1 MAYLLSLIVNG
12 VTRLQNDTH
21 GTNIYADKHIKNNS
35 NDNYIL
41 LGGGG
46 HIDKGTFALANH
58 GVHWDGF
65 SKRATSDAI
74 WGTLKS
80 SNGYSPLLW
89 LDSTNGGGVAFSDK
103 SGQTFMQ
110 IDGFSF
116 RYK

>member
-58 GVHWDGF
+58 NHDTYSTAEADNRFVNVTGDTMSGRLTFATGVSKGF
-65 SKRATSDAI
+65 RFQ
-74 WGTLKS
+74 
-80 SNGYSPLLW
+80 NGISF
-89 LDSTNGGGVAFSDK
+89 DIEST
-103 SGQTFMQ
+103 
-110 IDGFSF
+110 
-116 RYK
+116 

>member
-58 GVHWDGF
+58 GVHWEGF
-65 SKRATSDAI
+65 TKRATSSAT
-74 WGTLKS
+74 WGTLIS
-80 SNGYSPLLW
+80 SNGYTPLFW
-89 LDSTNGGGVAFSDK
+89 LDSTSGGGVALVIK
-103 SGQTFMQ
+103 AA
-110 IDGFSF
+110 
-116 RYK
+116 KHLCK

>member
-58 GVHWDGF
+58 NHNYLPLTG
-65 SKRATSDAI
+65 
-74 WGTLKS
+74 GTLTGPVEIKS
-80 SNGYSPLLW
+80 TS
-89 LDSTNGGGVAFSDK
+89 
-103 SGQTFMQ
+103 SGNYNEVPWSEPDQ
-110 IDGFSF
+110 
-116 RYK
+116 RN